1 MNMKDTDFVI
11 TKEFEKMI
19 DELLA
24 LNMETHSL
32 LMKLKAN
39 SIKGTVQI
47 KEVIFL
53 LNHISSESNE
63 IASFIRNAIKIY
75 R

>member
-1 MNMKDTDFVI
+1 MKDTDFVI
-11 TKEFEKMI
+11 TKEFKKMI

-24 LNMETHSL
+24 LNIEIHSL

-39 SIKGTVQI
+39 SVKGAVQI

-53 LNHISSESNE
+53 LNHVSSESNE
-63 IASFIRNAIKIY
+63 IASFIRNVIKMY
-75 R
+75 W

>member
-1 MNMKDTDFVI
+1 MKDTDFVI
-11 TKEFEKMI
+11 TKEFKKMI

-24 LNMETHSL
+24 LNIEIHSL

-39 SIKGTVQI
+39 SVKGAVQI

-53 LNHISSESNE
+53 LNHVSSKSNE

>member
-1 MNMKDTDFVI
+1 MKDKDFVI
-11 TKEFEKMI
+11 TKEFKKMI

-24 LNMETHSL
+24 LNIEIHSL

-39 SIKGTVQI
+39 SVKGAVQI

-53 LNHISSESNE
+53 LNHVSFESNE
-63 IASFIRNAIKIY
+63 IASFIRNAIKMY

>member
-1 MNMKDTDFVI
+1 MKDTDFVI
-11 TKEFEKMI
+11 TKEFKKMI

-24 LNMETHSL
+24 LNIEIHSL
-32 LMKLKAN
+32 LMRLKAN
-39 SIKGTVQI
+39 SVKGAVQI

-53 LNHISSESNE
+53 LNHVSSESNE

-75 R
+75 W

>member
-1 MNMKDTDFVI
+1 MKDKDFVI
-11 TKEFEKMI
+11 TKEFKKMI

-24 LNMETHSL
+24 LNIEIHSL

-39 SIKGTVQI
+39 SVKGAVQI

-53 LNHISSESNE
+53 LNHVSSESNE
-63 IASFIRNAIKIY
+63 IAIFIKNAIKIY
-75 R
+75 W